1 MGDRARGREGEGE
14 EKIFPL
20 QTTNPGSLSF
30 YSLLLPV
37 ATDGNTRLRSARVVR
52 KMVVR
57 RCRPEIDESQIK
69 EKRGQDKIWSGRRR
83 ADIVGHRPPKATSN
97 EMLLYC
103 IFSVAKKSEGTKTEF

>member
-1 MGDRARGREGEGE
+1 MGEREGEGE

-69 EKRGQDKIWSGRRR
+69 EKRGQGRRR

-103 IFSVAKKSEGTKTEF
+103 IFSAAKKSEGTKTEF